1 MTDQARVKAHRE
13 FLRYHYGDDVPVDMS
28 SLNDFEILRNDIDRL
43 DRKFDQVTMILS
55 EVLTEIKKINT
66 L

>member
-1 MTDQARVKAHRE
+1 MSDQARVKAHRE

-43 DRKFDQVTMILS
+43 DRKFDQVTKILS